1 MQIECINVPDQPKPN
16 LHMLACKL
24 SKQLMM
30 SNNLLLWSWYII
42 ISQSLGNVLLIM
54 MLCTDCHKWPGIG
67 LCLLKSVPVFL
78 RTLVPSQKLLLL
90 LSNTP
95 CAFLLGNETS
105 LFGLFSPLLFFL
117 FSPRANC
124 SDCRGSYSGHFVWRA
139 EDAERTPY
147 LTWSEAFQESHR
159 EQHK

>member
-1 MQIECINVPDQPKPN
+1 MCQT
-16 LHMLACKL
+16 
-24 SKQLMM
+24 
-30 SNNLLLWSWYII
+30 
-42 ISQSLGNVLLIM
+42 SQSLTYICSPVNWVSSWWWAAISCCEVGISSSVSRWETCCWSWCYIQTAINGR
-54 MLCTDCHKWPGIG
+54 GIG

-95 CAFLLGNETS
+95 RAFLLGNETS

-124 SDCRGSYSGHFVWRA
+124 SDCRGIYSGHFVWRA